1 MSAAQLPP
9 ILIADDE
16 ADDQFMLRHALL
28 KAKVENPIIT
38 FNDGD
43 DLLEFLNGE
52 NTASD
57 VSNRAAPCLLFLDLN
72 MPRMTGFDV
81 LTNLARAKLGRGL
94 KTVVVSSSSREEDA
108 ERARRLGASEY
119 LIKFPTPQTF
129 GRIVAEALQ
138 AFEELEGRRAPQD
151 AA

>member
-1 MSAAQLPP
+1 MPAALLPP
-9 ILIADDE
+9 ILIADDD
-16 ADDQFMLRHALL
+16 ADDQFLLRRALQ
-28 KAKVENPIIT
+28 KANVANPIVT

-43 DLLEFLNGE
+43 DLLQFLNDSHAE
-52 NTASD
+52 SD
-57 VSNRAAPCLLFLDLN
+57 GHGAPPCLLFLDLN

-81 LTNLARAKLGRGL
+81 LANLARARLGRRL

-108 ERARRLGASEY
+108 ERAKRLGASEY
-119 LIKFPTPQTF
+119 LIKFPAPQTF

-138 AFEELEGRRAPQD
+138 KFDAVERRSAPQD